1 MIEEDRFVAEVTAM
15 KDMLYRLSVSYLH
28 NDADAQDAV
37 QQAIENAWRHR
48 ERVEEHVFRAW
59 LTRIVINECKS
70 ALRRGKRLVLSDR
83 MEDYGGQTPPPDLAL
98 QDALFRIP
106 EKLRTPLLLQCME
119 GFSVRE
125 TAQALRL
132 PETTVRSRLHRAREA
147 LRKELGEE
155 GRA

>member
-1 MIEEDRFVAEVTAM
+1 MIEESRFVAEVTAM

-28 NDADAQDAV
+28 SDADAQDAV

-48 ERVEEHVFRAW
+48 DRVGADYFRTW
-59 LTRIVINECKS
+59 LTRIVINECKTQ
-70 ALRRGKRLVLSDR
+70 LRRGRRYVCSDQ
-83 MEDYGGQTPPPDLAL
+83 MERYAGQTPPPDLTL
-98 QDALFRIP
+98 RDALDRLP

-125 TAQALRL
+125 VSRALRL
-132 PETTVRSRLHRAREA
+132 PETTVRSRLYRAREA
-147 LRKELGEE
+147 LRRELGEE